1 MYDVVIY
8 CVDLAA
14 GVNEVVVAYVD
25 VLTHVF
31 DHLKFR
37 QEILMQ
43 SLRSG
48 YCYKHNY
55 IWVLCI
61 TRIGH
66 KSFNTVRMAI
76 ISTMLTDSMRTL
88 TRYSRINNMGQCNTK
103 YVFHVYTMDT
113 CFILCCKTW
122 HSNPPISQFNSP
134 CNEYWQKGA

>member
-55 IWVLCI
+55 I
-61 TRIGH
+61 
-66 KSFNTVRMAI
+66 
-76 ISTMLTDSMRTL
+76 
-88 TRYSRINNMGQCNTK
+88 
-103 YVFHVYTMDT
+103 
-113 CFILCCKTW
+113 
-122 HSNPPISQFNSP
+122 
-134 CNEYWQKGA
+134 